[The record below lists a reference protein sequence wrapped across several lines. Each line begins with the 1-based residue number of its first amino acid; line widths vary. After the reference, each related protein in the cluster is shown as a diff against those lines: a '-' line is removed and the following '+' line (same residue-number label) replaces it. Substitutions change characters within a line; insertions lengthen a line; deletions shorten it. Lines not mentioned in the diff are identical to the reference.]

1 MPSLALLAAVAAHFS
16 TIGDGA
22 VLFGEVPLGGR
33 AVQGVHR
40 GGVVG
45 ESDLAGGTG
54 AEVRGAMP
62 AAAPQS
68 WLVSTI
74 ATTHGDSFFLMQLG
88 ITKIALTDQ
97 IG

>member
-1 MPSLALLAAVAAHFS
+1 
-16 TIGDGA
+16 
-22 VLFGEVPLGGR
+22 
-33 AVQGVHR
+33 
-40 GGVVG
+40 
-45 ESDLAGGTG
+45 
-54 AEVRGAMP
+54 MP